1 MTMVVVMLSSTA
13 DMKKVIVASSQSS
26 RRLSRV
32 RMRSV
37 MTLNP
42 PWTSIS
48 STMVMAPIRKTRIS
62 HVSPKAAEQLRGRVA
77 AARERVESPY
87 GRTHHQCDG
96 RFVDA
101 GLVLQRDERV
111 AHREEE

>member
-62 HVSPKAAEQLRGRVA
+62 HVSPRLPSSSEPVPLPASA
-77 AARERVESPY
+77 
-87 GRTHHQCDG
+87 
-96 RFVDA
+96 
-101 GLVLQRDERV
+101 
-111 AHREEE
+111 